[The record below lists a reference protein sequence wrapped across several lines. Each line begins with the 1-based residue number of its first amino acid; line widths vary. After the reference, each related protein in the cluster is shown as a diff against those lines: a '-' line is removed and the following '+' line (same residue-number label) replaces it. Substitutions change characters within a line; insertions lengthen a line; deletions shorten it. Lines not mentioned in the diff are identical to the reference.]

1 VLFTFEKRE
10 IIFIMKTSQSIL
22 FVILVLFGFITKGQ
36 DTLVAWD
43 VSSSTSF
50 GVSPFSPSLS
60 HTNATVA
67 SLERASGISTS
78 GTGASACWGG
88 NGLTETSLANAIS
101 QGDYVFF
108 SIFTNTGYRL
118 SLTEIAPYTV
128 RLSSSGPS
136 SGQWQYQIA
145 SGLWV
150 NIGSAITW
158 GTNTTATGNP
168 QTSVNLKA
176 IADLQNIAPNTQVA
190 IRLVLWGASS
200 SSGNWYINNQT
211 GFDLMLLGECI
222 STIPQ
227 GLQIAQTNQV
237 YSIDFDNTVSG
248 VNLGVYNGSGIST
261 APSSGQL
268 NAQAWSFLGWSEGNQ
283 LFGQSQ
289 TSGDF
294 ARGTSTGGIGI
305 GGMYAFEVLPGN
317 YALGFQP
324 GTGDWAPG
332 SATLK
337 IQNQTGNAIL
347 GLEIMYRLWERNDQ
361 NRSSSFQL
369 MFSYNNRVFFPVPNS
384 TFLSTQQSVTSPAW
398 KANLYRLN
406 LGSILIPDGNFM
418 YIRWVCTDNSG
429 TGSRD
434 EFALDDISFAVSPN
448 KCSISG
454 VFDKIILAGTVVLDS
469 NTYVENL
476 NLIAGNLEVGNQ
488 ILTVIG
494 DSIKKGAGTID
505 AQTGTIR
512 FRNSNPIMLPAQL
525 FLGNIRNLIMQST
538 SEIFLSE
545 KISIINTLT
554 LMGGNVQCNGAYIEI
569 GINTSNLGSISYSQ
583 GGITGRVRRWFNGT
597 NSGNSSSLFPLRGGN
612 TNHLVKVEYTT
623 APSAAGTIDALFVNS
638 GMGVGGLPISVPSVG
653 SCAAFSVNTTNP
665 FWHVLLTDSNSLSG
679 GVFDFSIETSGIQGA
694 SNLCDMVLLQ
704 NNSGTSWSLAGNPL
718 QTSGNIVSPCLSSAQ
733 CSGYGMFGI
742 GAGNMSILP
751 AIASLN
757 LNISPRMEYTLIE
770 WNMEN
775 KPENTYFE
783 LQKWSPSKG
792 WKICFITSNQ
802 YSFYDTSFYE
812 PCIYRICCK
821 QGSQELI
828 CAEKERS
835 SEKVERSLFKL
846 YPNPSQGMLYICVP
860 HDGGIDL
867 SFYDIYGNCY
877 KKEKRFVQAN
887 SPLNLDCTDFP
898 KGTYILNI
906 KSALFS
912 KSILWLKD

>member
-1 VLFTFEKRE
+1 
-10 IIFIMKTSQSIL
+10 MKIHQ
-22 FVILVLFGFITKGQ
+22 ILVLVIFVSFTFISNGQ
-36 DTLVAWD
+36 DTLAAWE
-43 VSSSTSF
+43 VSASTSF
-50 GVSPFSPSLS
+50 GVSPLSPSLS
-60 HTNATVA
+60 HANATVGDI
-67 SLERASGISTS
+67 ERAPGITTS

-88 NGLTETSLANAIS
+88 NGLAETSLANAIS

-222 STIPQ
+222 STISQ
-227 GLQIAQTNQV
+227 GLQIAQINQV

-305 GGMYAFEVLPGN
+305 GGMYAFEVLTGN

-554 LMGGNVQCNGAYIEI
+554 LMGGNIQCNGAYIEI

-597 NSGNSSSLFPLRGGN
+597 NSGNSSSLFPLRGSN
-612 TNHLVKVEYTT
+612 TNHLVKVEFTT

-653 SCAAFSVNTTNP
+653 SCAAFSVNTTNQ

-679 GVFDFSIETSGIQGA
+679 GIYDFSIETTGIQGA
-694 SNLCDMVLLQ
+694 SSLCDLVLLQ
-704 NNSGTSWSLAGNPL
+704 NNSGTTWLLAGNPL
-718 QTSGNIVSPCLSSAQ
+718 QTMGNVISPILSSSQ
-733 CSGYGMFGI
+733 CSGYGLFGI

-751 AIASLN
+751 AISALN
-757 LNISPRMEYTLIE
+757 LNITPNLKFTLVEWYMEK
-770 WNMEN
+770 
-775 KPENTYFE
+775 KPEEAYFE

-792 WKICFITSNQ
+792 WMICLISSNQ
-802 YSFYDTSFYE
+802 NSFYDSSLSFE
-812 PCIYRICCK
+812 PTVYKVCCK

-828 CAEKERS
+828 CTEKETTNLKGCS
-835 SEKVERSLFKL
+835 IFSL
-846 YPNPSQGMLYICVP
+846 YPNPSQAMLYVVMP
-860 HDGGIDL
+860 NNGDLEL
-867 SFYDIYGNCY
+867 SFFDIYGNCY
-877 KKEKRFVQAN
+877 RKEKRHVQGGI
-887 SPLNLDCTDFP
+887 PLNLDCSDFTS
-898 KGTYILNI
+898 GTYLLNI
-906 KSALFS
+906 KFS
-912 KSILWLKD
+912 LISKTILWIKE

>member
-1 VLFTFEKRE
+1 
-10 IIFIMKTSQSIL
+10 MKTSQSIL

-50 GVSPFSPSLS
+50 GVSPFAPSFS

-101 QGDYVFF
+101 QGDYISF
-108 SIFTNTGYRL
+108 SISANTGFRL
-118 SLTEIAPYTV
+118 SLTEIAPYTI
-128 RLSSSGPS
+128 RLSTSGPAF
-136 SGQWQYQIA
+136 GQWQYQVA
-145 SGLWV
+145 GGAWV
-150 NIGSAITW
+150 NIGSAISW
-158 GTNTTATGNP
+158 GTNTSITGNP
-168 QTSVNLKA
+168 QVSLNLKT
-176 IADLQNIAPNTQVA
+176 IAALQNIAPNTLVVL
-190 IRLVLWGASS
+190 RLALWGASS
-200 SSGNWYINNQT
+200 SSGNWYINNQS
-211 GFDLMLLGECI
+211 GLDLLLLGECI
-222 STIPQ
+222 SVVPQ

-237 YSIDFDNTVSG
+237 YTIDFDNTVSG
-248 VNLGVYNGSGIST
+248 VNAGVYSGSGISNSPT
-261 APSSGQL
+261 SGQL
-268 NAQAWSFLGWSEGNQ
+268 DAHAWEFLGWSDGSQ

-294 ARGTSTGGIGI
+294 ARGISTGGIGI
-305 GGMYAFEVLPGN
+305 GGMYAFEVLSGN

-337 IQNQTGNAIL
+337 VQNQTGSAIL
-347 GLEIMYRLWERNDQ
+347 ALEIMYRLWERNDQ

-369 MFSYNNRVFFPVPNS
+369 MYSYNNRVFFPISNT
-384 TFLSTQQSVTSPAW
+384 TFVSTQQSSTSPSW
-398 KANLYRLN
+398 KANLCRLTLN
-406 LGSILIPDGNFM
+406 SILIPDGNFI
-418 YIRWVCTDNSG
+418 YLRWVSTDNSG
-429 TGSRD
+429 SGFRD
-434 EFALDDISFAVSPN
+434 EFALDDICLAVAPS
-448 KCSISG
+448 KLRISG
-454 VFDKIILAGTVVLDS
+454 VFDKIVLEG
-469 NTYVENL
+469 NVELDTNLFVANL
-476 NLIAGNLEVGNQ
+476 NIVAGNLELNSQ
-488 ILTVIG
+488 ILTLTG
-494 DSIKKGAGTID
+494 DSIKKNAGFID

-512 FRNSNPIMLPAQL
+512 FRNPSPILLPLGL
-525 FLGNIRNLIMQST
+525 FTGNIRNLIMQST
-538 SEIFLSE
+538 SEIYLSD
-545 KISIINTLT
+545 KITIANTLT
-554 LMGGNVQCNGAYIEI
+554 MLGGNIHCNGSYVEI
-569 GINTSNLGSISYSQ
+569 GINSSNLGSISYSQ
-583 GGITGRVRRWFNGT
+583 GGIAGRVRRWFNGT
-597 NSGNSSSLFPLRGGN
+597 NTGSSSSLFPLRLAN
-612 TNHLVKVEYTT
+612 NNQLVKVEFTT
-623 APSAAGTIDALFVNS
+623 APTSAGTIDVLVVNS
-638 GMGVGGLPISVPSVG
+638 GMGIGGLPISVPSVG

-694 SNLCDMVLLQ
+694 SNLCDMILLQ
-704 NNSGTSWSLAGNPL
+704 NNSGTTWSLAGNPL
-718 QTSGNIVSPCLSSAQ
+718 QTSGNIVSPSLSSTQ

-751 AIASLN
+751 TIPSLN

-792 WKICFITSNQ
+792 WKICLIATNQ

-821 QGSQELI
+821 QGAQELI

-835 SEKVERSLFKL
+835 SEEVERSLFKL
-846 YPNPSQGMLYICVP
+846 YPNPSQGMLYICAP

-867 SFYDIYGNCY
+867 SFYDIYGNSY